1 MTFEYEG
8 LKIEWLSHA
17 SVKVSN
23 RKVLYFDPYKI
34 SSKEKADF
42 ILVTHEHFDHFS
54 MEDIKKIAKP
64 TTVIFASNQCEVP
77 GEWQVF
83 HLSPGEEKSLEGLKV
98 EAVPAYNINKHF
110 HPKSDEK
117 LGYVVTLEGKRL
129 YHAGDTDLI
138 PETSSLKQ
146 IDIAFLPVGGTYTM
160 NAEEAAKAVE
170 IIKPKVAVP
179 IHYGSIVGSK
189 KDAERF
195 KSLVKTAKVYFG

>member
-1 MTFEYEG
+1 MAFEYEG
-8 LKIEWLSHA
+8 LKIEWLGHA
-17 SVKVSN
+17 SVKISN
-23 RKVLYFDPYKI
+23 RKVLYFDPYHI

-42 ILVTHEHFDHFS
+42 ILITHEHFDHFS

-64 TTVIFASNQCEVP
+64 STIIFASSQCEVS
-77 GEWQVF
+77 GEWKVF
-83 HLSPGEEKSLEGLKV
+83 HLSPGEEKVEEGLKV
-98 EAVPAYNINKHF
+98 EAIPAYNINKSF
-110 HPKSDEK
+110 HLKSEEK
-117 LGYVVTLEGKRL
+117 LGYVVTIEGKRI

-138 PETSSLKQ
+138 PEMSSLKG

-160 NAEEAAKAVE
+160 NAEEAARAVE

-189 KDAERF
+189 KDAEKF